1 MTLTSRPGALL
12 FIHPFSLTQSPQRH
26 RAHGV
31 VICNLPPWALCRRVL
46 RVRQFEYLTDKKRRD
61 KINELL
67 KKEEGISMANQVL
80 MTISRDER
88 ERERL
93 MQEERIL
100 LDYYS
105 GINYMKKKGLAE
117 GIEIGEQRG
126 EKRGEKRGIQIGTKK
141 GNKEGRKE
149 ERRYVL
155 GLIKQGIS
163 IEEIEQLLLSSG

>member
-1 MTLTSRPGALL
+1 MT
-12 FIHPFSLTQSPQRH
+12 
-26 RAHGV
+26 
-31 VICNLPPWALCRRVL
+31 NK
-46 RVRQFEYLTDKKRRD
+46 EKRD

-67 KKEEGISMANQVL
+67 KKEEGIGMANQVL

-117 GIEIGEQRG
+117 GIQIGDKIG
-126 EKRGEKRGIQIGTKK
+126 EKRGIQIGDKIGEKRGIQIGTKK

-149 ERRYVL
+149 RDQEIL

-163 IEEIEQLLLSSG
+163 IEEIEQYLLRG

>member
-1 MTLTSRPGALL
+1 
-12 FIHPFSLTQSPQRH
+12 
-26 RAHGV
+26 
-31 VICNLPPWALCRRVL
+31 
-46 RVRQFEYLTDKKRRD
+46 
-61 KINELL
+61 
-67 KKEEGISMANQVL
+67 MANQVL

-117 GIEIGEQRG
+117 GI
-126 EKRGEKRGIQIGTKK
+126 QIGTEI

-149 ERRYVL
+149 RDQEILKLADQVSSL
-155 GLIKQGIS
+155 EDLEKFKQFLRGH
-163 IEEIEQLLLSSG
+163 